1 MSRRRDITREG
12 FVLEADG
19 RAILAF
25 YADDLEHARD
35 LCTRPWFAEE
45 LATFRSDGRPLWD
58 KNRRLSLRR
67 VGVAEDAEL
76 QIALTAEIARGEYEG
91 TIFAF
96 FVPIDASLQ

>member
-25 YADDLEHARD
+25 YAKDLEHARD
-35 LCTRPWFAEE
+35 LCSQPWFTDE
-45 LATFRSDGRPLWD
+45 LATFRSCGRPLWAT
-58 KNRRLSLRR
+58 NRRLRLRR
-67 VGVAEDAEL
+67 TGVAEDAEL

-96 FVPIDASLQ
+96 FVPIDTPAQ

>member
-25 YADDLEHARD
+25 YAKDLEHARD
-35 LCTRPWFAEE
+35 LCSQPWFAEE
-45 LATFRSDGRPLWD
+45 LAAFRSYGRPLWD
-58 KNRRLSLRR
+58 SNRRLSLRR
-67 VGVAEDAEL
+67 TGVVEDAEL

-96 FVPIDASLQ
+96 FLPIDAPVQ

>member
-25 YADDLEHARD
+25 YAEDLEHARD
-35 LCTRPWFAEE
+35 LCSQAWFTEE
-45 LATFRSDGRPLWD
+45 LASFRSCGRPLWD
-58 KNRRLSLRR
+58 SNRRLGLRR

-76 QIALTAEIARGEYEG
+76 QIALTAEIARGEYED

-96 FVPIDASLQ
+96 FVPIDAPVQ

>member
-25 YADDLEHARD
+25 YAKDLEHARD
-35 LCTRPWFAEE
+35 LCSQPWFTEE
-45 LATFRSDGRPLWD
+45 LATFQSCGRPLWAGD
-58 KNRRLSLRR
+58 RRLRLRR
-67 VGVAEDAEL
+67 TGIAEDAEL

-96 FVPIDASLQ
+96 FVPIDAPVQ

>member
-25 YADDLEHARD
+25 YAEDLEQARD
-35 LCTRPWFAEE
+35 LCSQPWFTEE
-45 LATFRSDGRPLWD
+45 LAAFRSSGRPIWD
-58 KNRRLSLRR
+58 SNRRLSLRR
-67 VGVAEDAEL
+67 VGIAEDAEL
-76 QIALTAEIARGEYEG
+76 QVALTAEIARGQYEG

-96 FVPIDASLQ
+96 FVPIDAPVQ

>member
-25 YADDLEHARD
+25 YAEDLEDARN
-35 LCTRPWFAEE
+35 LCSQPWFTGE
-45 LATFRSDGRPLWD
+45 LATFRSCGRPLWD
-58 KNRRLSLRR
+58 SNRGLSLRR

-96 FVPIDASLQ
+96 FVPIDAPVQ